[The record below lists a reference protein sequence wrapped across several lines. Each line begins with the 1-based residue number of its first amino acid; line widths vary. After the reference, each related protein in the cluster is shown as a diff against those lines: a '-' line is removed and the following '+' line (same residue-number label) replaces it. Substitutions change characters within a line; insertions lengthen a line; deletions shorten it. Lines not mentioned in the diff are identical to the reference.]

1 MEIPT
6 RAAGTATARMLDR
19 LGSPNQVPVTVT
31 ERQDPANQFRW
42 IVAEA
47 ALAPLAPG
55 DYAIETML
63 GDVKQVTAFQLV
75 P

>member
-1 MEIPT
+1 M
-6 RAAGTATARMLDR
+6 
-19 LGSPNQVPVTVT
+19 VT
-31 ERQDPANQFRW
+31 ERVEPSTQFRW

-55 DYAIETML
+55 DYAIETTVGNL
-63 GDVKQVTAFQLV
+63 KQVTAFQLV

>member
-6 RAAGTATARMLDR
+6 DADAGAARLLDR
-19 LGSPNQVPVTVT
+19 SGKPLAVPVTAAV
-31 ERQDPANQFRW
+31 RNDPDGARW
-42 IVAEA
+42 LTGQL

-55 DYAIETML
+55 DYVIELSSGDHRML
-63 GDVKQVTAFQLV
+63 SAFRVV